1 MDSEE
6 LKRQII
12 ELLSSITN
20 PRALKKIY
28 HYVKQMLE
36 HQDEC

>member
-12 ELLSSITN
+12 ELLSKITN
-20 PRALKKIY
+20 PRALNKIY
-28 HYVKQMLE
+28 HYVKQILE
-36 HQDEC
+36 HQDKC